1 MVEVVD
7 RHWVKPIKVI
17 DDAGIEIN
25 SYRNVIFF
33 NFNLSFINKKPWKR
47 AKLQKLETRNENS
60 FCRNSVTI
68 TIRSIIK
75 TN

>member
-25 SYRNVIFF
+25 SYRNIFF
-33 NFNLSFINKKPWKR
+33 FLICLLLTRNLGKEQNFRNW
-47 AKLQKLETRNENS
+47 KLEMKIL
-60 FCRNSVTI
+60 SVGI
-68 TIRSIIK
+68 LSQLQ
-75 TN
+75 